1 MSGGKISTGTGSVT
15 AFYIV
20 LEPNGCLSLDSNS
33 VNAVSVIQVGGSRV
47 GTYAFY
53 ILNRIAGTPL
63 IFE

>member
-1 MSGGKISTGTGSVT
+1 VT